1 MSFTGNWS
9 SRSPQLVLSSPQA
22 LTGAVSTI
30 KFFLPEAFLGRHFE
44 TVELEGSEPEPG
56 DLFLFR
62 LLSPTGRWCGAHV
75 GVYCGHGEII
85 HFEGRNVA
93 GQGPHPLLGSYEG
106 IVSKQGQRPMLRSRS
121 LWRVLRRRGGVD
133 RVALEHRVREA
144 MDADP
149 PPYHP
154 TRSNCVHFAL
164 RLLGPMPI
172 PDPLQIDSGPI
183 NSVSAAQLPLHHLTS
198 PPKPVN
204 KCR

>member
-22 LTGAVSTI
+22 LTRAVSTI
-30 KFFLPEAFLGRHFE
+30 KFFLSEAFLGRHFE
-44 TVELEGSEPEPG
+44 AVELEGSEPEPG

-85 HFEGRNVA
+85 DFEGRNVA

-106 IVSKQGQRPMLRSRS
+106 IISKQGQRPMLRSGS

-133 RVALEHRVREA
+133 RVALERRVREA

-154 TRSNCVHFAL
+154 TRSNCVL

-172 PDPLQIDSGPI
+172 LDPLQIDSGPI
-183 NSVSAAQLPLHHLTS
+183 NSVSVDLNLAMD
-198 PPKPVN
+198 
-204 KCR
+204 